1 MITSNLRAT
10 VALAAFLS
18 AVSSPSLSSG
28 EEQSLEEVARVVV
41 GLLESVESEFD
52 CIIEIVSIEE
62 IPASNQSVGK
72 FYATFRAA
80 GSRCAEAS
88 DMLLVRGKAEG
99 FIFRRRDES
108 RSQDKLGQ
116 KPILDLIHQIDPP
129 IEN

>member
-18 AVSSPSLSSG
+18 AVSFPSLSSG

-62 IPASNQSVGK
+62 IPAYQSVGK

-99 FIFRRRDES
+99 FIFFRRDES
-108 RSQDKLGQ
+108 RSQDKRGQ
-116 KPILDLIHQIDPP
+116 KPILDLIHEIDPP